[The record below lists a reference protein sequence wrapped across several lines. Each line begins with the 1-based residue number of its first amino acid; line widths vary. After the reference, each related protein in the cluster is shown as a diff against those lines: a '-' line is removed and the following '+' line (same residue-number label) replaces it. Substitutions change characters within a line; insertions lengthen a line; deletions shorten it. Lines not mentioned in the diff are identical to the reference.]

1 MRFMSLA
8 SGSNGNCYYIETEGA
23 AVIIDAGIGG
33 RTIKKRLSTAGVDM
47 NGVMAV
53 LVTHDHSDHTE
64 KRDHSSDNGRD
75 IADYIGQCSADHRA
89 DAADVRI
96 HPGD

>member
-33 RTIKKRLSTAGVDM
+33 RTIKKR
-47 NGVMAV
+47 
-53 LVTHDHSDHTE
+53 
-64 KRDHSSDNGRD
+64 
-75 IADYIGQCSADHRA
+75 
-89 DAADVRI
+89 
-96 HPGD
+96 